1 MTGYVN
7 SSFGKLRRVLLC
19 KPDFYRLMPSNKT
32 SKKYIERGE
41 SLNLDV
47 VKHQYDEFCTILNT
61 AGVDIVFV
69 EPRIELPYQIFTRDL
84 GAVTPCGALLG
95 HFKWEF
101 RRQEIKPARE
111 QIAKIL
117 PVWETITPEE
127 DTFFEGGDFM
137 YMDSS
142 TIALGVAGRTSK
154 KGAEIVQRLMGEQG
168 FEVISIYFDPDYC
181 HLDMIFNVV
190 SERICVACLELLPDE
205 FIRRIRREGWE
216 IIETTKQQVLQLL
229 GNIFAIDNGKV
240 ISPAH
245 NNKINACFR
254 TLGLDVVLVEMEEI
268 LRGGG
273 GPHCMTYP
281 LLRDPL

>member
-1 MTGYVN
+1 MTDYVN

-32 SKKYIERGE
+32 SKNYIESGV

-61 AGVDIVFV
+61 AGVDIVFL

-84 GAVTPCGALLG
+84 GTVTPCGALLG

-111 QIAKIL
+111 QIAKFL
-117 PVWETITPEE
+117 PVWEIITPEE
-127 DTFFEGGDFM
+127 DTFFEGGDFV

-168 FEVISIYFDPDYC
+168 FEVIPVHFDPDYC

-190 SERICVACLELLPDE
+190 ADKICVACLELLPDE

-245 NNKINACFR
+245 NDKINACLR
-254 TLGLDVVLVEMEEI
+254 TLGLNVLLVEMEEI